1 MHNTCFVRS
10 HNASGKTAE
19 RGNRMR
25 SIVMCD
31 DDPIFLAEFR
41 SQVEEYF
48 AKRSIEIT
56 LTAFTSGEELL
67 SSDML
72 TIDLLLL
79 DIRLNTCYGIDVARQ
94 LRETNPN
101 MCLVFVTEVIESYP
115 IIIGYEVGA
124 IRYLVKSNIHSMFD
138 EYMGDVVR
146 RLGWD
151 RVVLNIELYEH
162 PGRALFLDDVV
173 YFESEN
179 KAIMVCTASQERMLA
194 YRHKKLDELKHEL
207 PAKSFVRIHQSYLV
221 NLAFIERVENDQ
233 VILSTKQPPLQVSRS
248 KKQDT
253 IQKYYE
259 YKGWLAG
266 V

>member
-1 MHNTCFVRS
+1 M
-10 HNASGKTAE
+10 
-19 RGNRMR
+19 
-25 SIVMCD
+25 MCD
-31 DDPIFLAEFR
+31 DDPIFLAEFHD
-41 SQVEEYF
+41 QVEEYF
-48 AKRSIEIT
+48 AKRKIEIA
-56 LTAFTSGEELL
+56 LTTFTSGEDLL

-79 DIRLNTCYGIDVARQ
+79 DIRLNTCYGIDVARK

-124 IRYLVKSNIHSMFD
+124 LRYLVKSNIHSMFD
-138 EYMGDVVR
+138 TYMDDVVR

-151 RVVLNIELYEH
+151 RVKLGVELCEN
-162 PGRALFLDDVV
+162 PGRVLFLDEVV

-179 KAIMVCTASQERMLA
+179 KAILVCTTSNERMLA
-194 YRHKKLDELKHEL
+194 YRHKKLDELNSGVPE
-207 PAKSFVRIHQSYLV
+207 KSFVRIHQSYLV
-221 NLAFIERVENDQ
+221 NLAFIERVESDR
-233 VILSTKQPPLQVSRS
+233 VILSTKHPSLQVSRS

-253 IQKYYE
+253 TQKYYE
-259 YKGWLAG
+259 YRGWLAG